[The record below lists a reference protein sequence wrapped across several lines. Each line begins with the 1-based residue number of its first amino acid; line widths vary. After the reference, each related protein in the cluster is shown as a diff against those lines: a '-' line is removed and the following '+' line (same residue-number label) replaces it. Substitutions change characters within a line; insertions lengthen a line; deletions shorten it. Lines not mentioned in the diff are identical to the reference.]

1 MRKKTIGEVLR
12 LARVNQ
18 GMSLAELE
26 KKTDIQ
32 LELLEALEENRF
44 DKLPSP
50 FYARSFLRKYA
61 WAVDLD
67 EKLVLE
73 AYEAGSMVTY
83 DEIDVDAND
92 QRSRKNRKDQTSYL
106 PLFYFL
112 MVSLAILAFVTYYV
126 WGYLKQA
133 EVNKLSPAKYSL
145 VKETQS
151 SSKEESEKS
160 GSSTSSSSSAKEE
173 LSISGGGAS
182 MTVVL
187 RGAKAPAK
195 LKFSV
200 SNTSSWLSVTG
211 TDLAGGLTLSPEQPS
226 ASTSLAVGSSS
237 VISLGVV
244 EGVTVTIN
252 DQIIDTSK
260 LTGQT
265 GTIDLTIEN

>member
-12 LARVNQ
+12 LARINQ
-18 GMSLAELE
+18 GMSLQQLE
-26 KKTDIQ
+26 KKTDIK
-32 LELLEALEENRF
+32 LELLQALEEDRF

-61 WAVDLD
+61 WAVDLE

-83 DEIDVDAND
+83 DEIDVDIND
-92 QRSRKNRKDQTSYL
+92 QRSRKNRKGHTSYL

-126 WGYLKQA
+126 WGYLRQNQ
-133 EVNKLSPAKYSL
+133 VNKLSSARYSL
-145 VKETQS
+145 VKETSS
-151 SSKEESEKS
+151 SSKEEK
-160 GSSTSSSSSAKEE
+160 TSSSSSSEATSSQEE
-173 LSISGGGAS
+173 LVVSGGGAS
-182 MTVVL
+182 LTVIL
-187 RGAKAPAK
+187 KGAKRPAK

-200 SNTSSWLSVTG
+200 SKTSNWLSVTE
-211 TDLAGGLTLSPEQPS
+211 TDLAGGITLSPEQTT
-226 ASTSLAVGSSS
+226 ASTELAVGSSS
-237 VISLGVV
+237 VINLGQV

-252 DQIIDTSK
+252 DQVLDTSK

-265 GTIDLTIEN
+265 GIINLTIES